1 MIWKLQP
8 QSKKNNEKKS
18 LVLGCISKTP
28 VYLYMNS
35 FSCSL
40 IAESALCVHLCV
52 CTFVRPCVRGCMR
65 VCWLVVSRPAHP
77 SQLVSLPLVLAPC
90 PQRSDT
96 FCHRVLLHLHHHHY
110 NHHHHH
116 HHLAAVMEFL
126 FFFFFKLWASMS
138 RLKLLLFPRL
148 SPSVLK

>member
-1 MIWKLQP
+1 M
-8 QSKKNNEKKS
+8 KKRACSVFKC
-18 LVLGCISKTP
+18 CISKTP

-40 IAESALCVHLCV
+40 ITELALCVHLCV
-52 CTFVRPCVRGCMR
+52 CTFVRPCLRACMR

-77 SQLVSLPLVLAPC
+77 SQLVSLPIGPRSLPAEIGHFLPPC
-90 PQRSDT
+90 PLASSSSSLQSSSSSGCSDGG
-96 FCHRVLLHLHHHHY
+96 
-110 NHHHHH
+110 
-116 HHLAAVMEFL
+116 
-126 FFFFFKLWASMS
+126 FFFFFKRRASMS